1 LYSCTP
7 AFHQV
12 GKAAYKPGLDRSMA
26 LDNVMGN
33 PHRGYH
39 TIHVAGTN
47 GKGSVSHMLA
57 AVLREAKY
65 KVGLYTSPHLV
76 DFCERIRVNGKKIPQ
91 QYVVDFVER
100 HRLAIESM
108 KPSFFELTSC
118 LAFEFFRHK
127 KVDIAIIEAGL
138 GGRLDSTNIIRP
150 KLSIITNISKEHT
163 QYLGDTLIQIAG
175 EKAGIIKAHVPVVIG
190 EAVNQPDVCDVFL
203 NKADEMQSSV
213 FFAEEEQRLLNVRQH
228 KSGKTEF
235 HSPEFGRFFCDLDG
249 QVQRMNVQTVLTA
262 LHQLKEVR
270 IKVPP
275 KAVRGGMARIVELTG
290 LTGRWQT
297 LQKEPLVICDTGHNA
312 GAWEHLTPQLLQ
324 KAASHTHLR
333 MVIGM
338 SNDKDIDTI
347 LPMMPPDAMYYLT
360 QASTGRA
367 LPVETLETK
376 ARQYGL
382 SGKSYLSVNDAVE
395 AVMKEALP
403 QDLIFI
409 GGSNFIVADAL
420 PLYSD
425 GQFRE
430 ENLKIADPDD
440 SEPET
445 ET

>member
-1 LYSCTP
+1 
-7 AFHQV
+7 
-12 GKAAYKPGLDRSMA
+12 MA

-76 DFCERIRVNGKKIPQ
+76 DFCERIRVNGKMIPR

-163 QYLGDTLIQIAG
+163 QYLGDTLIQIAN

-203 NKADEMQSSV
+203 NKASEMQAPI
-213 FFAEEEQRLLNVRQH
+213 FFAEEEQRLLNVRQQ
-228 KSGKTEF
+228 KNGKLEF
-235 HSPEFGRFFCDLDG
+235 HSPEFGRFVCDLEG
-249 QVQRMNVQTVLTA
+249 LAQRMNVQTVLTA

-275 KAVRGGMARIVELTG
+275 KAVRGGMGRIIEHTG

-324 KAASHTHLR
+324 KAGLHTHLR
-333 MVIGM
+333 MIIGM
-338 SNDKDIDTI
+338 SNDKDVDSI
-347 LPMMPPDAMYYLT
+347 LPMMPTDATYYLT

-367 LPVETLETK
+367 LPIETLEAK

-382 SGKSYLSVNDAVE
+382 SGTSFHSVNDAVE
-395 AVMKEALP
+395 AVMKEAQP

-409 GGSNFIVADAL
+409 GGSNFVVADAL
-420 PLYSD
+420 PLYRD
-425 GQFRE
+425 GEFRE
-430 ENLKIADPDD
+430 EYLRITDLDD